1 MKSPTIRQLT
11 QTERPLVL
19 PGAHDAFSPAV
30 TRTRGGDMNSI
41 VNVVMAAVLSA
52 FALFAAHASAQQYPT
67 RPVRVIVPFAPAGP
81 TDFVARILAQ
91 KMSEAWGQQ
100 FVVDNRAGAGG
111 NIGMGI
117 AANAAADGYTIIF
130 VSSSLMV
137 NPSLYK
143 TVPYDPHKSFA
154 PVSNVAASPHVFF
167 THPSQPV
174 KSIADLIAVVKK
186 DARKYSIASP
196 GIGTVPH
203 LSAILLGL
211 DAKIDL
217 VVVPYAGG
225 GPSIAAVVGNQVP
238 FGCQAI
244 PPVTPHIKAGRV
256 RALALTSDKRSEIVP
271 EVPTMAEL
279 GFKGHEADTISGMLV
294 PARTPAAII
303 KKLHAETVRA
313 ITLPD
318 VKARIAEQGFDIVLS
333 SPQEFTEKIK
343 RDVAKWG
350 KVIKDANIVVN

>member
-1 MKSPTIRQLT
+1 MNLKISSVVVVALSTFA
-11 QTERPLVL
+11 V
-19 PGAHDAFSPAV
+19 FS
-30 TRTRGGDMNSI
+30 SL
-41 VNVVMAAVLSA
+41 AA
-52 FALFAAHASAQQYPT
+52 AQQYPS
-67 RPVRVIVPFAPAGP
+67 RPVRVIVPFPPAGP
-81 TDFVARILAQ
+81 TDYVARIVAQ
-91 KMSEAWGQQ
+91 KLGESMGQQ
-100 FVVDNRAGAGG
+100 FVVDNRSGAGG

-117 AANAAADGYTIIF
+117 AANAAGDGYTVIF

-143 TVPYDPHKSFA
+143 KVPYDPHKSFT
-154 PVSNVAASPHVFF
+154 PISNIAASPHVFF

-186 DARKYSIASP
+186 DSKKYSIASP

-211 DAKIDL
+211 DAKLDL

-256 RALALTSDKRSEIVP
+256 RALALTSEKRSEIVP

-294 PARTPAAII
+294 TAGTPAAIL
-303 KKLHAETVRA
+303 KKLHAETAKAVMS
-313 ITLPD
+313 PD
-318 VKARIAEQGFDIVLS
+318 VKARFAEQGFDIIMS
-333 SPQEFTEKIK
+333 SPQEFTEKIR

-350 KVIKDANIVVN
+350 KVVRDANIVVN

>member
-1 MKSPTIRQLT
+1 MKLKISG
-11 QTERPLVL
+11 VV
-19 PGAHDAFSPAV
+19 AV
-30 TRTRGGDMNSI
+30 AMSI
-41 VNVVMAAVLSA
+41 FAVISSLAA
-52 FALFAAHASAQQYPT
+52 AQQYPS

-81 TDFVARILAQ
+81 TDFVARVVAQ
-91 KMSEAWGQQ
+91 KLSEAWGQQ
-100 FVVDNRAGAGG
+100 FVVDNRGGAGG

-117 AANAAADGYTIIF
+117 AATSAADGYTVLF

-143 TVPYDPHKSFA
+143 KVPYDPLKSFA
-154 PVSNVAASPHVFF
+154 PVSNIASSPHVFI

-174 KSIADLIAVVKK
+174 KSIAELIDAVKK
-186 DARKYSIASP
+186 EPKKYSMASP

-217 VVVPYAGG
+217 VVVPYGGG

-256 RALALTSDKRSEIVP
+256 RALALTSEKRSTIVP
-271 EVPTMAEL
+271 DVPTMAEL
-279 GFKGHEADTISGMLV
+279 GFKGHEADTISAMLV
-294 PARTPAAII
+294 PAGTPAAIV
-303 KKLHAETVRA
+303 KKLHDGAVMA
-313 ITLPD
+313 ITSPD
-318 VKARIAEQGFDIVLS
+318 MKPRVAEQGFDIILS
-333 SPQEFTEKIK
+333 SPQEFTEKIR
-343 RDVAKWG
+343 RDLAKWG
-350 KVIKDANIVVN
+350 KVVRDAKIVVN

>member
-1 MKSPTIRQLT
+1 MKIII
-11 QTERPLVL
+11 
-19 PGAHDAFSPAV
+19 
-30 TRTRGGDMNSI
+30 NI
-41 VNVVMAAVLSA
+41 VIASVLSM
-52 FALFAAHASAQQYPT
+52 FALLAARAAEPQYPA
-67 RPVRVIVPFAPAGP
+67 RPVRVIVPFAAAGP
-81 TDFVARILAQ
+81 TDYIARVVAQ
-91 KMSEAWGQQ
+91 KLSETWGQQ
-100 FVVDNRAGAGG
+100 FVVDNRSGAGG

-117 AANAAADGYTIIF
+117 AANSAGDGYTVLF

-143 TVPYDPHKSFA
+143 TVPYDPLKSFA
-154 PVSNVAASPHVFF
+154 PISNIAASPHVFF

-174 KSIADLIAVVKK
+174 KSIAELIAAVKK
-186 DARKYSIASP
+186 DPKKYSISSP

-203 LSAILLGL
+203 LSSVLLGL

-217 VVVPYAGG
+217 VVVPFGGG
-225 GPSIAAVVGNQVP
+225 GPSLLAVVGNQIP

-256 RALALTSDKRSEIVP
+256 RALALTNDKRSELVP
-271 EVPTMAEL
+271 EIPTMAEL

-294 PARTPAAII
+294 PAGTPAAII

-313 ITLPD
+313 LTSPD
-318 VKARIAEQGFDIVLS
+318 VKARIAEQGFDMILS

-350 KVIKDANIVVN
+350 KVVKEAKIVVN

>member
-1 MKSPTIRQLT
+1 MKS
-11 QTERPLVL
+11 
-19 PGAHDAFSPAV
+19 
-30 TRTRGGDMNSI
+30 I
-41 VNVVMAAVLSA
+41 VGIVMAAVLSVL
-52 FALFAAHASAQQYPT
+52 ALFAGNASAQQYPS
-67 RPVRVIVPFAPAGP
+67 RPIRAIVPFPPAGP
-81 TDFVARILAQ
+81 TDEVARLVAH
-91 KMSEAWGQQ
+91 KLTEAWKQQ
-100 FVVDNRAGAGG
+100 VVVDNRSGAGG

-117 AANAAADGYTIIF
+117 AANAPADGHTILF

-137 NPSLYK
+137 NPGLYK
-143 TVPYDPHKSFA
+143 KIPYDPYKSFI
-154 PVSNVAASPHVFF
+154 PVSVLAASPHVFF

-174 KSIADLIAVVKK
+174 KSIAELINVVKNDSK
-186 DARKYSIASP
+186 KYSIASP

-203 LSAILLGL
+203 LSGLLLGL

-256 RALALTSDKRSEIVP
+256 RALALTSDKRSEAVP

-294 PARTPAAII
+294 PAGTPAAIV
-303 KKLHAETVRA
+303 KKLHAEAVKA
-313 ITLPD
+313 MLSPD
-318 VKARIAEQGFDIVLS
+318 VKSRIADQGFNIVVS
-333 SPQEFTEKIK
+333 SPQEFSAQIK
-343 RDVAKWG
+343 RDVEKWG